1 MPAED
6 AYSANEEN
14 PFIDRDFEQ
23 GRVAL
28 WQTQRRHAGM
38 GTCGG
43 QPEAGLAAL
52 QLAANGHI

>member
-38 GTCGG
+38 VVGFRLTQCAPTASFLSGTW
-43 QPEAGLAAL
+43 LA
-52 QLAANGHI
+52 